1 MVRIFF
7 SLGKGPADEKNV
19 STKFCKAKVKFY
31 LILH

>member
-1 MVRIFF
+1 MARTFF
-7 SLGKGPADEKNV
+7 SLGKGPADEKYF